1 MVVLQWLDGEAAA
14 KVTADGSLA
23 LTYPAE
29 GVELTVFRRGVSAE
43 ADEALEHAACLA
55 MRARSDDEWSVCL
68 QVAFFETGQRER
80 GDDPTMR
87 AVFGLLPGV
96 DVTVPFDLAW
106 LDGQTLFAPRTLGR
120 LKMTIFGKQLKRE
133 DIDSIVI
140 SATSSFDG
148 RRLTLWPCALLDEMP
163 AIEIASRPLADE
175 LGQWAVRDWPGKVA
189 GREACSRV
197 MRELAGSDS
206 DLRGGDW
213 SDVEFGSAS
222 PEVGMG
228 GKGTGQ
234 VSAGGVAAA
243 TADTVG
249 KQPETNAGPH
259 PYAAFAGWD
268 RFGGWTGKRFE
279 ATGWFRVE
287 RETNPDGTP
296 GRFWLVDPEGNAF
309 ISTGVDCVGAGVET
323 RVDPVAPWL
332 DEHVAGLLG
341 KAVKAAAAQREAA
354 GEGDGDADVYAG
366 RPQHKPNVDP
376 TDPSFMWRADPN
388 GCNGV
393 NAFYDYGQANLRAA
407 FGDGWLAAWRR
418 ITRRHLTS
426 WGVNTIGNWSDPG
439 FIRAAGLPYV
449 LPAENQSEIGFP
461 STSTMLFRDFPD
473 VFAEEY
479 AEQSERYAEGMIPW
493 RDDPNLIGYF
503 MRNEPNW
510 AFVYD
515 LNIAEEML
523 ANPADLA
530 SKHAFVDWLRER
542 YHGDAGAWAEAWG
555 TAEYNDF
562 EDVIQSP
569 RFRMTTA
576 VPCCV
581 DDLKAFSRLMIDRY
595 VRVPA
600 EALRRV
606 DPNHLNLGM
615 RYAYI
620 TDEDLLAGSDCYDV
634 FSINSYQ
641 RTCLGQ
647 VEKVGEMLDMPV
659 MVGEFH
665 HGATDM
671 GLTAHGI
678 RGVASQ
684 AERGVAYRYYVEQ
697 AATSPYFV
705 GAHYFQ
711 YNDQSPLGR
720 FDGENYQ
727 IGLVDVCQQ
736 EYRDMADAMRACHRT
751 LYEVA
756 DGQVPPFDQV
766 PQEVNPIHY

>member
-1 MVVLQWLDGEAAA
+1 MTITLPWIDGDAATQPA
-14 KVTADGSLA
+14 AADGSVA
-23 LTYPAE
+23 LTCPAE
-29 GVELTVFRRGVSAE
+29 GTELTVYRRGVSAQ
-43 ADEALEHAACLA
+43 ADAALAEAACLL
-55 MRARSDDEWSVCL
+55 MPARSDDEWSVCL
-68 QVAFFETGQRER
+68 QVAFYEAGQREK
-80 GDDPTMR
+80 GEDPTMR

-96 DVTVPFDLAW
+96 AVPVPFDLAW

-120 LKMTIFGKQLKRE
+120 LKMTIFGKQLRRE
-133 DIDSIVI
+133 DVDSIVL
-140 SATSSFDG
+140 SSTPSFEG
-148 RRLTLWPCALLDEMP
+148 RKLTLWPCELRDKMP
-163 AIEIASRPLADE
+163 EIKLERRPLVDG
-175 LGQWAVRDWPGKVA
+175 LGQWAAKDWPGKVA
-189 GREACSRV
+189 GREECDAL
-197 MRELAGSDS
+197 MRALAGDGSVD
-206 DLRGGDW
+206 GGAD
-213 SDVEFGSAS
+213 
-222 PEVGMG
+222 
-228 GKGTGQ
+228 
-234 VSAGGVAAA
+234 AAA
-243 TADTVG
+243 
-249 KQPETNAGPH
+249 EAGAN
-259 PYAAFAGWD
+259 PYAAFGGWD

-309 ISTGVDCVGAGVET
+309 VSTGVDCIGAGVDT

-332 DEHVAGLLG
+332 DEHVARLLG
-341 KAVKAAAAQREAA
+341 KAVAAAETQRGTA
-354 GEGDGDADVYAG
+354 GANGGDGDVYAG
-366 RPQHKPNVDP
+366 RPQDKPNVDP
-376 TDPSFMWRADPN
+376 TDSNFIWRADPR
-388 GCNGV
+388 GVNGV
-393 NAFYDYGQANLRAA
+393 NAFYDYGRANLRAA
-407 FGDGWLAAWRR
+407 FGDDWLAAWRR

-426 WGVNTIGNWSDPG
+426 WGINTIGNWSDPD

-449 LPAENQSEIGFP
+449 LPAENQSEVGFP

-473 VFAEEY
+473 VFADEY
-479 AEQSERYAEGMIPW
+479 AEQSERYAAGMIPW

-555 TAEYNDF
+555 TAEYGDF
-562 EDVIQSP
+562 EDVIREP
-569 RFRMTTA
+569 HFRMATA
-576 VPCCV
+576 VPGCEA
-581 DDLKAFSRLMIDRY
+581 DLKAFSRIMIDRY

-647 VEKVGEMLDMPV
+647 VEGVGKMLDMPV

-736 EYRDMADAMRACHRT
+736 EYRDMADAMRACHRA
-751 LYEVA
+751 LYGVA
-756 DGQVPPFDQV
+756 AGRTPAFDQV